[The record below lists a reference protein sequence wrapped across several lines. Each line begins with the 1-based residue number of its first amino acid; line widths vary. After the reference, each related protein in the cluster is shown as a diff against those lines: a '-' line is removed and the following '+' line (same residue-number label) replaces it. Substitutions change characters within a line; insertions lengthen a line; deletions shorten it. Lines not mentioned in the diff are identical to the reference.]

1 MTLFTATKNRQ
12 ADKDGKQPPVSKKK
26 RLSRADRRQIEAAI
40 ARANRTDRKEKS
52 AQDSIPYERMW
63 PDGICRVADGHYTKT
78 IQFQDINY
86 QLSQNEDKAAIF
98 EGWCDFLNYFDSSIQ
113 FQLSFLN
120 LAASEETFAR
130 AINIPLQG
138 DDFDTIRVEY
148 MTMLQNQL
156 AKGNNGLIKTKYLTF
171 GVDADSLKAAKPRLE
186 RIETDIL
193 NNFKRVGVA
202 AEALDG
208 KARLAQL
215 HGIFHMDEQVPFRF
229 EWEWLAPS
237 GLSTKDFIAPSSF
250 EFRTGKQ
257 FRMGKKYGAVSF
269 LQILAP
275 ELNDRMLAD
284 FLDMES
290 SLIVSLHIQSV
301 DQIKAIKTVK
311 RKITDLDKSKIEE
324 QKKAVR
330 AGYDMDIIPSD
341 LATYGAEAKK
351 LLQDLQSR
359 NERMFL
365 VTFLVLNTADNPRQ
379 LDNNVFQAS
388 SIAQKYNCQLTRLDF
403 QQEEGLMSALP
414 LGFNQIEIQRGLTT
428 SSTAIFVP
436 FTTQE
441 LFQNGKEALYYGIN
455 ALSNNLIMVDRKL
468 LKNPNGL
475 ILGTPG
481 CFDGKTR
488 ILLADGSTPTFAE
501 LVEAGITEAMVKA
514 YDYDTGEIVDARAID
529 IRIEKYVDELKV
541 IELEDGTRLCCTD
554 THLIMDADGQFIEA
568 NKITD
573 GQRLSGG
580 HVAVRVAFQRLPEKV
595 PVYDLTVPKYGNFL
609 LANGLI
615 VHNSG
620 KSFSAKREI
629 ANCFLLTNDDII
641 ICDPEAEYAPL
652 VERLHG
658 QVIKIS
664 PTSTNYINPMDLNL
678 DYSDDESP
686 LSLKS
691 DFILSLC
698 ELIVGGKEGLQPV
711 QKTIIDRCVR
721 LVYQTYLNDPR
732 PENMP
737 ILEDLYNLLRTQEE
751 KEAQYIATALE
762 IYVTGSLNVFNH
774 QSNVDI
780 NNRIVC
786 YDIKELG
793 KQLKKIGML
802 VVQDQVW
809 NRVTINRAAHKS
821 TRYYIDEMHLLLK
834 EEQTAAYTVEIW
846 KRFRK
851 WGGIPTGITQNVKD
865 LLSSRE
871 VENIFENSDFV
882 YMLNQAGGDRQIL
895 AKQLGIS
902 PHQLSYVTH
911 SSEGEGLLFYGSTIL
926 PFVDHFPKNTELYRI
941 MTTKPQE
948 LKKKEDE

>member
-1 MTLFTATKNRQ
+1 M
-12 ADKDGKQPPVSKKK
+12 QPVKTKKK
-26 RLSRADRRQIEAAI
+26 LSRADKKQIEAAI
-40 ARANRTDRKEKS
+40 ARANRTDKKGKS

-63 PDGICRVADGHYTKT
+63 PDGICRVSDSHYTKT

-86 QLSQNEDKAAIF
+86 QLSQNEDKTAIF
-98 EGWCDFLNYFDSSIQ
+98 EGWCDFLNYFDSSIH

-120 LAASEETFAR
+120 LAASEETFANS
-130 AINIPLQG
+130 ISIPPQR
-138 DDFDTIRVEY
+138 DAFDSIREEY
-148 MTMLQNQL
+148 TTMLQNQL
-156 AKGNNGLIKTKYLTF
+156 ARGNNGLIKTKYLTF
-171 GVDADSLKAAKPRLE
+171 GIDADSIKSAKPRLE

-193 NNFKRVGVA
+193 NNFKRLGVA
-202 AEALDG
+202 ARTLDG
-208 KARLAQL
+208 KERLFQL
-215 HGIFHMDEQVPFRF
+215 HAVFHMDEQLPFQF
-229 EWEWLAPS
+229 EWDWLAPS

-275 ELNDRMLAD
+275 ELNDRLLAD

-290 SLIVSLHIQSV
+290 SLIVSMHIQSV
-301 DQIKAIKTVK
+301 DQVKAIKTVK
-311 RKITDLDKSKIEE
+311 RKITDLDRSKIEE

-341 LATYGAEAKK
+341 LATYGSEAKK

-365 VTFLVLNTADNPRQ
+365 LTFLVLNTADNPRQ
-379 LDNNVFQAS
+379 LGNNIFQAG

-403 QQEEGLMSALP
+403 QQEEGLMSCLP
-414 LGFNQIEIQRGLTT
+414 LGLNQIEIQRGLTT

-481 CFDGKTR
+481 
-488 ILLADGSTPTFAE
+488 
-501 LVEAGITEAMVKA
+501 
-514 YDYDTGEIVDARAID
+514 
-529 IRIEKYVDELKV
+529 
-541 IELEDGTRLCCTD
+541 
-554 THLIMDADGQFIEA
+554 
-568 NKITD
+568 
-573 GQRLSGG
+573 
-580 HVAVRVAFQRLPEKV
+580 
-595 PVYDLTVPKYGNFL
+595 
-609 LANGLI
+609 
-615 VHNSG
+615 SG

-629 ANCFLLTNDDII
+629 ANCFLLTSDDVI

-737 ILEDLYNLLRTQEE
+737 ILEDLYNLLRSQEE

-786 YDIKELG
+786 YDIKGLG

-871 VENIFENSDFV
+871 VENIFG
-882 YMLNQAGGDRQIL
+882 ATR
-895 AKQLGIS
+895 
-902 PHQLSYVTH
+902 
-911 SSEGEGLLFYGSTIL
+911 
-926 PFVDHFPKNTELYRI
+926 
-941 MTTKPQE
+941 
-948 LKKKEDE
+948 

>member
-1 MTLFTATKNRQ
+1 M
-12 ADKDGKQPPVSKKK
+12 KK
-26 RLSRADRRQIEAAI
+26 LSRADRKQIEAAI
-40 ARANRTDRKEKS
+40 ARANRTDKKEKS

-63 PDGICRVADGHYTKT
+63 PDGICHVAGSHYTKA

-86 QLSQNEDKAAIF
+86 QLSQNEDKTAIF

-120 LAASEETFAR
+120 LAASEETFAH

-138 DDFDTIRVEY
+138 DDFDSIRVEY
-148 MTMLQNQL
+148 TTMLQNQL
-156 AKGNNGLIKTKYLTF
+156 ARGNNGLIKTKYLTF
-171 GVDADSLKAAKPRLE
+171 GIDADSLKAAKPRLE

-193 NNFKRVGVA
+193 NNFKRLGVA
-202 AEALDG
+202 AETLDG

-215 HGIFHMDEQVPFRF
+215 HGIFHMDEQLPFRF

-379 LDNNVFQAS
+379 LGNNVFQAS

-414 LGFNQIEIQRGLTT
+414 LGLNQIEIQRGLTT

-481 CFDGKTR
+481 
-488 ILLADGSTPTFAE
+488 
-501 LVEAGITEAMVKA
+501 
-514 YDYDTGEIVDARAID
+514 
-529 IRIEKYVDELKV
+529 
-541 IELEDGTRLCCTD
+541 
-554 THLIMDADGQFIEA
+554 
-568 NKITD
+568 
-573 GQRLSGG
+573 
-580 HVAVRVAFQRLPEKV
+580 
-595 PVYDLTVPKYGNFL
+595 
-609 LANGLI
+609 
-615 VHNSG
+615 SG

-737 ILEDLYNLLRTQEE
+737 ILEDLYNLLRAQEE

-948 LKKKEDE
+948 LKKEDE

>member
-1 MTLFTATKNRQ
+1 M
-12 ADKDGKQPPVSKKK
+12 KK
-26 RLSRADRRQIEAAI
+26 LSRADRKQIEAAI

-63 PDGICRVADGHYTKT
+63 PDGICRVAGSHYTKT

-86 QLSQNEDKAAIF
+86 QLSQNEDKTAIF

-138 DDFDTIRVEY
+138 DDFDSIRVEY

-171 GVDADSLKAAKPRLE
+171 GIDADSLKAAKPRLE

-193 NNFKRVGVA
+193 NNFKRLGVA
-202 AEALDG
+202 AETLDG

-237 GLSTKDFIAPSSF
+237 GLSTKDFIAPSGF

-365 VTFLVLNTADNPRQ
+365 VTFLVLNTADTPRQ

-414 LGFNQIEIQRGLTT
+414 LGLNQIEIQRGLTT

-481 CFDGKTR
+481 
-488 ILLADGSTPTFAE
+488 
-501 LVEAGITEAMVKA
+501 
-514 YDYDTGEIVDARAID
+514 
-529 IRIEKYVDELKV
+529 
-541 IELEDGTRLCCTD
+541 
-554 THLIMDADGQFIEA
+554 
-568 NKITD
+568 
-573 GQRLSGG
+573 
-580 HVAVRVAFQRLPEKV
+580 
-595 PVYDLTVPKYGNFL
+595 
-609 LANGLI
+609 
-615 VHNSG
+615 SG

-737 ILEDLYNLLRTQEE
+737 ILEDLYNLLRAQEE

>member
-1 MTLFTATKNRQ
+1 MTLFTAIKKWLRRLL
-12 ADKDGKQPPVSKKK
+12 GKPEEKTVQPVKTQKK
-26 RLSRADRRQIEAAI
+26 LSRADKKQIEAAI
-40 ARANRTDRKEKS
+40 ARANRTDKKGKS

-63 PDGICRVADGHYTKT
+63 PDGICRVSDSHYTKT

-86 QLSQNEDKAAIF
+86 QLSQNEDKTAIF
-98 EGWCDFLNYFDSSIQ
+98 EGWCDFLNYFDSSIH

-120 LAASEETFAR
+120 LAASEETFANS
-130 AINIPLQG
+130 ISIPPQG
-138 DDFDTIRVEY
+138 DAFDSIREEY
-148 MTMLQNQL
+148 TTMLQNQL
-156 AKGNNGLIKTKYLTF
+156 ARGNNGLIKTKYLTF
-171 GVDADSLKAAKPRLE
+171 GIDADSIKAAKPRLE

-193 NNFKRVGVA
+193 NNFKRLGVA
-202 AEALDG
+202 ARTLDG
-208 KARLAQL
+208 KERLSQL
-215 HGIFHMDEQVPFRF
+215 HAVFHMDEQLPFQF
-229 EWEWLAPS
+229 EWDWLAPS

-275 ELNDRMLAD
+275 ELNDRLLAD

-290 SLIVSLHIQSV
+290 SLIVSMHIQSV
-301 DQIKAIKTVK
+301 NQVKAIKTVK
-311 RKITDLDKSKIEE
+311 RKITDLDRSKIEE

-341 LATYGAEAKK
+341 LATYGSEAKK

-365 VTFLVLNTADNPRQ
+365 VSFLVLNTADNPRQ
-379 LDNNVFQAS
+379 LGNNIFQAG

-403 QQEEGLMSALP
+403 QQEEGLMSCLP
-414 LGFNQIEIQRGLTT
+414 LGLNQIEIQRGLTT

-481 CFDGKTR
+481 
-488 ILLADGSTPTFAE
+488 
-501 LVEAGITEAMVKA
+501 
-514 YDYDTGEIVDARAID
+514 
-529 IRIEKYVDELKV
+529 
-541 IELEDGTRLCCTD
+541 
-554 THLIMDADGQFIEA
+554 
-568 NKITD
+568 
-573 GQRLSGG
+573 
-580 HVAVRVAFQRLPEKV
+580 
-595 PVYDLTVPKYGNFL
+595 
-609 LANGLI
+609 
-615 VHNSG
+615 SG

-629 ANCFLLTNDDII
+629 ANCFLLTSDDVI

-698 ELIVGGKEGLQPV
+698 ELIVGGKDGLQPV

-721 LVYQTYLNDPR
+721 LVYQTYLNDPK

-737 ILEDLYNLLRTQEE
+737 ILEDLYNLLRSQEE

-902 PHQLSYVTH
+902 THQLSYVTH
-911 SSEGEGLLFYGSTIL
+911 SGESEGLLFYGSTIL

-948 LKKKEDE
+948 LKKEDE